1 MRTLPAGEVLRL
13 WDECRDASPQTRAL
27 ALAAA
32 ADDDTVCAVPPAERP
47 IGRITA
53 QLLRLR
59 NALAGPLM
67 TATVGC
73 PGCCGTVEFQATT
86 EALLALEDKIVDS
99 PPPLLH
105 GGYEVAWRC
114 PSYGDLRAVAELPE
128 SDQADA
134 PDNGALL
141 LLERCLL
148 SLRHEE
154 RTRASSAADLPG
166 AVREALTGAMSSAD
180 PLADLLVDLRCPDCE
195 HQFTA
200 DLDVAAFVWAELESR
215 GRQLLLDVD
224 VLARS
229 YGWSE
234 SEVLALSEPRRAS
247 YLRIVTGELP

>member
-114 PSYGDLRAVAELPE
+114 LSYGDLRAVAELPE
-128 SDQADA
+128 SDEADD
-134 PDNGALL
+134 PDSGALL

-148 SLRHEE
+148 GLRHEE
-154 RTRASSAADLPG
+154 RTRAPSAADLPG

-195 HQFTA
+195 HAFTA

>member
-13 WDECRDASPQTRAL
+13 WEECRDAVPQTRAL

-32 ADDDTVCAVPPAERP
+32 ADDDIDPVPPAERP
-47 IGRITA
+47 VGRVTA
-53 QLLRLR
+53 LLLRLR
-59 NALAGPLM
+59 NALAGPRM
-67 TATVGC
+67 TATVDC

-105 GGYEVAWRC
+105 GGYEVVWRC
-114 PSYGDLRAVAELPE
+114 PSYADLRAVAERPE
-128 SDQADA
+128 ARD
-134 PDNGALL
+134 PDRGALL
-141 LLERCLL
+141 LLERCVLG
-148 SLRHEE
+148 LRHDGHG
-154 RTRASSAADLPG
+154 AAPGAADLPD

-180 PLADLLVDLRCPDCE
+180 PLADLLVDLRCPDCA
-195 HQFTA
+195 HAFTA
-200 DLDVAAFVWAELESR
+200 DFDVASFVWAEVEDR
-215 GRQLLLDVD
+215 ARKLLLDVD
-224 VLARS
+224 VLARA

>member
-13 WDECRDASPQTRAL
+13 WDECRDASPQARAL
-27 ALAAA
+27 ALAAT
-32 ADDDTVCAVPPAERP
+32 ADDDTGRAVPPAERP

-59 NALAGPLM
+59 DALAGPRM

-73 PGCCGTVEFQATT
+73 PGCRGTVEFQATT

-105 GGYEVAWRC
+105 GGYEVVWRC
-114 PSYGDLRAVAELPE
+114 LSYEDLRAVAELPE
-128 SDQADA
+128 ADD
-134 PDNGALL
+134 PDKGALL
-141 LLERCLL
+141 LLQRCLL

-154 RTRASSAADLPG
+154 HPRTSSAVDLPDP
-166 AVREALTGAMSSAD
+166 VRQALTDAMSSAD

-195 HQFTA
+195 LAFTA
-200 DLDVAAFVWAELESR
+200 DLDVAAFVWAELEAR

-224 VLARS
+224 ALARS

-234 SEVLALSEPRRAS
+234 SEVLALSEQRRAS